1 MLKFVKKLLFK
12 LMPIEAY
19 LRLVSSLYIKLISA
33 GFLKKQY
40 PEIHYLRTLIK
51 PGFNCIDI
59 GANLGYYSVF
69 MSRWATP
76 AGKVI
81 AVEPM
86 PLFGKIWQG
95 NMLMNRCTN
104 ITLVPNAL
112 GSENKTVR
120 MTTPVID
127 GVLRHGLTK
136 VSDTN
141 KDSDTTAQSID
152 VQMITPTQAF
162 ATLQKIDFIKID
174 VEGYEQYII
183 KEMLPLINTHKPIVQ
198 AELSGDENR
207 TNVLAMLHELKYE
220 LYILA
225 NDALAPIPYADATNY
240 DCDFYFKHP
249 YGIGYN

>member
-1 MLKFVKKLLFK
+1 MLVFLKKILFK
-12 LMPIEAY
+12 LLPIEAY

-33 GFLKKQY
+33 DFLQKQY

-69 MSRWATP
+69 MSKWATP

-95 NMLMNRCTN
+95 NILMNRCTN

-112 GSENKTVR
+112 GAENKIVR

-141 KDSDTTAQSID
+141 KDSNTTAQSID
-152 VQMITPTQAF
+152 VQMITPTEAF
-162 ATLQKIDFIKID
+162 AAMTKIDFIKID

-183 KEMLPLINTHKPIVQ
+183 KEMFSLLNTHKPIVQ
-198 AELSGDENR
+198 AELSGTENR
-207 TNVLAMLHELKYE
+207 ANVLALFTELKYE
-220 LYILA
+220 IYVLQHQQLVAINYS
-225 NDALAPIPYADATNY
+225 DATNY

-249 YGIGYN
+249 YGIAYN

>member
-1 MLKFVKKLLFK
+1 MLTFIKQLLFK
-12 LMPIEAY
+12 LLPIEAY

-33 GFLKKQY
+33 GFLQKQY
-40 PEIHYLRTLIK
+40 PEIHYLRTLVK

-69 MSRWATP
+69 MSKWATQS
-76 AGKVI
+76 GKVI

-95 NMLMNRCTN
+95 NILMNRCTN

-112 GSENKTVR
+112 GDERKTVR
-120 MTTPVID
+120 MTTPVVD

-141 KDSDTTAQSID
+141 TDSAITAQSID
-152 VQMITPTQAF
+152 VQMITPTEAF
-162 ATLQKIDFIKID
+162 ATMTKIDFVKID

-183 KEMLPLINTHKPIVQ
+183 KEMLPLLNTHKPIVQ
-198 AELSGDENR
+198 AELSGTENR
-207 TNVLAMLHELKYE
+207 ANVLAMFTELRYE
-220 LYILA
+220 IHILKA
-225 NDALAPIPYADATNY
+225 QQLVAINYADATNY

-249 YGIGYN
+249 YGIAYN